1 MSIIRGPRRTGNFY
15 VLDKAISEDQRLTWA
30 ARGLLIYLLGKPDHW
45 RVSPAA
51 LRNETSASRKPTGRD
66 GVYTLLDELIQAGYV
81 TRTQER
87 LPSGHLSEVHYMVS
101 EESTTAAPDTPP
113 PPLPALPDTAQ
124 PDTANPTQVRI
135 EGSKDL
141 QKGRK
146 EGPAR
151 KTPPAPAPA
160 PVQPSS
166 PFENKQPEQPEQ
178 PPAPVADTLAPLV
191 NKINAQRANNGKGAY
206 IPADVAKLR
215 AQAAQAGITV
225 EQAAEWVLERS
236 TRNFFQ
242 ASYYTTTQPAPA
254 PTPPAPAPAPAPPTP
269 ATPEQLAENKRIADE
284 HLAKIWDILKKPR
297 R

>member
-15 VLDKAISEDQRLTWA
+15 VLDKTISEDVRLTWA

-66 GVYTLLDELIQAGYV
+66 GVYALLDELIQAGYV

-87 LPSGHLSEVHYMVS
+87 LPSGLLGETNYLVS
-101 EESTTAAPDTPP
+101 EAPEPHP
-113 PPLPALPDTAQ
+113 ASPLPALPDTAE
-124 PDTANPTQVRI
+124 PYPVNPTQVRI

-146 EGPAR
+146 EGQPAR
-151 KTPPAPAPA
+151 KTSPAPRPA
-160 PVQPSS
+160 PTAPSPS
-166 PFENKQPEQPEQ
+166 FENKQPEQPEQ

-206 IPADVAKLR
+206 TPADVAQLH
-215 AQAAQAGITV
+215 AQAAKAGITV
-225 EQAAEWVLERS
+225 EQAAEWVLERP

-242 ASYYTTTQPAPA
+242 SSYYTATTPAPVPA
-254 PTPPAPAPAPAPPTP
+254 PVKPPPPRPPAPW
-269 ATPEQLAENKRIADE
+269 TPEQLAENKR
-284 HLAKIWDILKKPR
+284 LASEAMAKLGITRKPPR
-297 R
+297 T